1 MKPFHRILAGMLIV
15 ALCAVGALALM
26 QNPEVD
32 ITGFYNEKDGEFFQ
46 IVKNGASYQVLWRY
60 KAGDW
65 VGVAIRDGDRF
76 AIGWQRSD
84 RANLGV
90 SLYTIERG
98 ERGPRMVGGWAA
110 YPGGGIAPDT
120 LNFSR
125 RAGAQAAD

>member
-1 MKPFHRILAGMLIV
+1 MKPLHKTLAITLVIGLT
-15 ALCAVGALALM
+15 LGALATT
-26 QNPEVD
+26 QSQDVD

-46 IVKNGASYQVLWRY
+46 ITRNGASYQVLWRY

-76 AIGWQRSD
+76 AVAWQRFD

-90 SLYTIERG
+90 SLYRIEKG
-98 ERGPRMVGGWAA
+98 DRGPRMVGGWAA

-125 RAGAQAAD
+125 RAGGQAAD